1 MIIPFKIHNDINT
14 TSSKTAEVQ
23 AMVLRENTTMRIVYV
38 PEIVDKDENW
48 ESSIRGCFIAQRK
61 GKNDLWENIDGVSL
75 SELKNGEWTKFNLS
89 NEEWL
94 NAISYA
100 DKLKEMCLKEQ
111 DFGKIKR
118 KQILILDEN
127 IDKTELKKLIDNL
140 STSSKKQ
147 DFIKEL
153 ITNKEII
160 NALMSDEQNVKQL
173 IGKLNF
179 NNKNEIYNSINLDM
193 LNPKIIKDNL
203 DNSDEKFWQN
213 IFKKNP
219 YYLSSIAPSILQI
232 ICDQAYM
239 GTKSINNTGASIAD
253 FVYKQGIDN
262 VCIFEIKTP
271 KTTLIEDDK
280 YRTNVY
286 SPSKELISAV
296 VQIKEQKDSFMKNYY
311 GNKVKSAEQG
321 VLFSAFDPKCY
332 LILGNASKLN
342 QPQLKSFN
350 LFRNELRNVEI
361 ITYDELAHKIEN
373 LYNLLGGNHNV

>member
-1 MIIPFKIHNDINT
+1 
-14 TSSKTAEVQ
+14 
-23 AMVLRENTTMRIVYV
+23 
-38 PEIVDKDENW
+38 
-48 ESSIRGCFIAQRK
+48 
-61 GKNDLWENIDGVSL
+61 
-75 SELKNGEWTKFNLS
+75 
-89 NEEWL
+89 
-94 NAISYA
+94 
-100 DKLKEMCLKEQ
+100 
-111 DFGKIKR
+111 
-118 KQILILDEN
+118 
-127 IDKTELKKLIDNL
+127 
-140 STSSKKQ
+140 
-147 DFIKEL
+147 
-153 ITNKEII
+153 
-160 NALMSDEQNVKQL
+160 
-173 IGKLNF
+173 
-179 NNKNEIYNSINLDM
+179 
-193 LNPKIIKDNL
+193 
-203 DNSDEKFWQN
+203 
-213 IFKKNP
+213 
-219 YYLSSIAPSILQI
+219 
-232 ICDQAYM
+232 M

>member
-1 MIIPFKIHNDINT
+1 MLKPFKVHKDINT
-14 TSSKTAEVQ
+14 TSPKTAEVQ
-23 AMVLRENTTMRIVYV
+23 AMVLRENTKTRIVYI

-48 ESSIRGCFIAQRK
+48 ENSIRGCIVAQRK
-61 GKNDLWENIDGVSL
+61 GPNDLWKNIDGVSL
-75 SELKNGEWTKFNLS
+75 SKLKKGEWTKFNLS

-100 DKLKEMCLKEQ
+100 NKLKEMCLKEQ
-111 DFGKIKR
+111 DFEKIKR

-127 IDKTELKKLIDNL
+127 VDKTELKKLIYNL
-140 STSSKKQ
+140 SNSSKKQ

-160 NALMSDEQNVKQL
+160 NALMKDEQNVKQL
-173 IGKLNF
+173 VEKLNIK
-179 NNKNEIYNSINLDM
+179 NKNEIYNSINLDM

-203 DNSDEKFWQN
+203 DNNDENFWQR

-219 YYLSSIAPSILQI
+219 YYLSSIAPSILQV

-253 FVYKQGIDN
+253 FVYEQGIDN

-271 KTTLIEDDK
+271 ETTLVEYDK

-286 SPSKELISAV
+286 SPSNELISAV
-296 VQIKEQKDSFMKNYY
+296 VQAKEQKDSFMKSYY
-311 GNKVKSAEQG
+311 SNKGKSAEQG
-321 VLFSAFDPKCY
+321 IFFSAFDPKCY
-332 LILGNASKLN
+332 LILGNACKLN
-342 QPQLKSFN
+342 ETQLKSFN

-361 ITYDELAHKIEN
+361 ITYDELVLKIEN
-373 LYNLLGGNHNV
+373 LYNLLGGNRNV